1 MVLFA
6 VAMMFM
12 RNRVRAF
19 RRRTQGSE
27 ALIEDLQS
35 FLQEIVARVWR
46 DGQSIGSAPRRR
58 CAHSAQRGVQ
68 ASLPRPGGE

>member
-12 RNRVRAF
+12 RNRVHAF

-35 FLQEIVARVWR
+35 FLQEIVACVRR
-46 DGQSIGSAPRRR
+46 DG
-58 CAHSAQRGVQ
+58 
-68 ASLPRPGGE
+68 